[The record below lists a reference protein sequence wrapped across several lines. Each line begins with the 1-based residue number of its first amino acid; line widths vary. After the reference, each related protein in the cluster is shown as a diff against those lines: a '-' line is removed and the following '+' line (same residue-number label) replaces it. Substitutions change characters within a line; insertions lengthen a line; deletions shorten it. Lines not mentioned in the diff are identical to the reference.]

1 MSRKGGWYDEAD
13 DYYDEYD
20 DEEEEEEDWDDGFGA
35 YDTGSLAKP
44 KKGSSAAAK
53 PPAGSGAK
61 KPPGPAR
68 SGAKP
73 ASAMAAKMSADPS
86 EKGVRRPALPGSASR
101 APGAPPGFPAA
112 PSAGRAAGAFA
123 FDTPSPDDVVL
134 AKRRNDR
141 AGGSDRAAPSDSDVA
156 SGAALA
162 TLAVSGGGG
171 GGGGGSSSRPVAEF
185 VPHPS
190 DVAAFAAAPRRLHLV
205 VLGHVDAGKS
215 TLMGRLM
222 HASGA
227 VSEKERRANQKDA
240 DAAGKASFSW
250 AFALDSRPEERERGV
265 TVDVAQASIETGKTS
280 VTLLDAPGHEDFVPN
295 AISGMARADAAVLVV
310 DAAPGAF
317 EKGFPALGSDA
328 ASNRRGGG
336 VGQTREHAELA
347 RSLGVRHLIVAVNK
361 MDRCGY
367 DATRFAAIRS
377 ALEPFLLGGGGAGD
391 EGAGTTRA
399 GFETIAWVPT
409 SGAEGV
415 NLIRDRSSAESSSSR
430 GSNANAPPIAPLPAA
445 LASWYALDRP
455 SLVDA
460 IDAVPSDASDDGKNK
475 PLRLV
480 AFDVSDGSHARGTP
494 ASARGGGAR
503 ALGNAIVGGKIVSGV
518 IRKGQ
523 RVAIVPAGVVA
534 TVRAIEATG
543 GGAAAKARRGDA
555 FVAGDAVDVG
565 LDGLDGGIDGVVA
578 PGSVLCDPAHPARAR
593 VAFEALIDT
602 RATVRVPIL
611 AGTRVELFVGGAR
624 AEARVA
630 ALLEL
635 VDPESTDNKVA
646 KTRPR
651 CLTKNQRARVR
662 IEVVGE
668 EKGVC
673 VERAEECDALGR
685 VALRVGGK
693 TVAAG
698 TVTETE

>member
-1 MSRKGGWYDEAD
+1 
-13 DYYDEYD
+13 
-20 DEEEEEEDWDDGFGA
+20 
-35 YDTGSLAKP
+35 
-44 KKGSSAAAK
+44 
-53 PPAGSGAK
+53 
-61 KPPGPAR
+61 
-68 SGAKP
+68 
-73 ASAMAAKMSADPS
+73 
-86 EKGVRRPALPGSASR
+86 
-101 APGAPPGFPAA
+101 
-112 PSAGRAAGAFA
+112 
-123 FDTPSPDDVVL
+123 
-134 AKRRNDR
+134 
-141 AGGSDRAAPSDSDVA
+141 
-156 SGAALA
+156 
-162 TLAVSGGGG
+162 VSGGGG
-171 GGGGGSSSRPVAEF
+171 GGGGGSSSSPVAEF

-227 VSEKERRANQKDA
+227 VTEKERRANQKDA

-295 AISGMARADAAVLVV
+295 AISGMARADAAVLVI

-328 ASNRRGGG
+328 ASRSDPSSGTSWSPSRSSVDRRGGG

-377 ALEPFLLGGGGAGD
+377 ALEPFLLGGCAGEGESAGAR
-391 EGAGTTRA
+391 ARA

-430 GSNANAPPIAPLPAA
+430 GSHSNAPPITPLPAA

-475 PLRLV
+475 PLRFV
-480 AFDVSDGSHARGTP
+480 AFDVSDGSGSHARGTS
-494 ASARGGGAR
+494 ASSRGGCAR
-503 ALGNAIVGGKIVSGV
+503 ALGNAVVGGKIVAGV
-518 IRKGQ
+518 LRKGQ

-543 GGAAAKARRGDA
+543 GGAAKARGGDA

-578 PGSVLCDPAHPARAR
+578 PGSVLCDPAFPARAC

-602 RATVRVPIL
+602 RSTVRVPIL

-630 ALLEL
+630 SLLEL
-635 VDPESTDNKVA
+635 VDPESTDKVV

-673 VERAEECDALGR
+673 VERAEACDALGR